1 MIQFK
6 TWFLSLAMLTCAVA
20 AQAQEAPKTTEF
32 EVNGL
37 KVILRESVKGTVSA
51 RLFIKGGTVNY
62 PQDKEGVES
71 MALSLVMQSGP
82 ASMTKDEFNT
92 ESESVGAQMGGS
104 SGYDYGNLSLSC
116 VKMYWDESWNLFAE
130 SIINPAWRQDDFT
143 ILQNQMVTASRQTK
157 TNADAHLR
165 NIAFEN
171 AWKGTDYAKI
181 PSGTAESLKA
191 LSLSDLKNQ
200 YNKVVVKKN
209 IFLVVVGDISQEDLT
224 KKITQS
230 LDKLPQGKEVKMPK
244 TTAGVQKGMYL
255 ENRAMETNYILG
267 IFDAPKRGTE
277 ESIKN
282 DLAMSILGDRFF
294 EELRTKRSLSYAP
307 AASRTGNTVHPM
319 NMVYISTTDPEQSLQ
334 VMMEEVNKMKTDG
347 FTEKELSGKKQS
359 YLTHYFMGQES
370 NSSISMGLGVNELSG
385 GWERMDT
392 YTDEI
397 LSTTVDD
404 LNKIMQEYGDQIF
417 WTYLGKE
424 ELVKPEFF
432 TQPVKMTK
440 VKK

>member
-6 TWFLSLAMLTCAVA
+6 TWFLSLAMLTCVVA

-51 RLFIKGGTVNY
+51 RLFIKGGTINY
-62 PQDKEGVES
+62 PEAKEGVES
-71 MALSLVMQSGP
+71 MALSLVMQSGS
-82 ASMTKDEFNT
+82 ADMTKDEFNT
-92 ESESVGAQMGGS
+92 ESESVGARMGGS
-104 SGYDYGNLSLSC
+104 SGYDYGNMSLSC
-116 VKMYWDESWNLFAE
+116 VKMYWDQSWALFADA
-130 SIINPAWRQDDFT
+130 IVNPSWREDDFT
-143 ILQNQMVTASRQTK
+143 ILQNQMVTSSRQTK

-181 PSGTAESLKA
+181 PNGTPESLKA
-191 LSLSDLKNQ
+191 LTLDDLKNQ

-209 IFLVVVGDISQEDLT
+209 VFLVVVGDITQADLT

-230 LDKLPQGKEVKMPK
+230 LGNLPEGKEAKKPK
-244 TTAGVQKGMYL
+244 STAGVQKGMYM
-255 ENRAMETNYILG
+255 ENRPMETNYILG

-307 AASRTGNTVHPM
+307 SASRTGNTVHPM
-319 NMVYISTTDPEQSLQ
+319 NIVYISTTDPEQSLE
-334 VMMEEVNKMKTDG
+334 VMMDEVNKMKTDG
-347 FTEKELSGKKQS
+347 FTEKELAGKKQS

-370 NSSISMGLGVNELSG
+370 NSSISMGLGANELTG
-385 GWERMDT
+385 GWEKMDT
-392 YTDEI
+392 YTDKI

-424 ELVKPEFF
+424 ELIKPEFF
-432 TQPVKMTK
+432 TQPVTMKKM
-440 VKK
+440 KK